1 MELELGR
8 PKAREEPRGL
18 ARPRPQRHR
27 RARRRI
33 GRGRTPG
40 WRIAARAAPPRARG
54 RTNLH
59 NEPRPR
65 RRPGTRRRR
74 DTGTPACGR
83 RRRRRGGE
91 RPARVRPGVRTRR
104 GPRGHEPGRYKRH
117 SWRDRVRR
125 RRRPRLTRAAP
136 DARRHHHRDRG
147 DQPDGLHA
155 DFTGAHVQRGGV
167 GHRGF
172 RVWRR
177 SDFQRLVV
185 RRRDERV

>member
-18 ARPRPQRHR
+18 ARARPQRHR

-59 NEPRPR
+59 PEPRPR

-74 DTGTPACGR
+74 TRYPRAGAAAAAAAANDLR
-83 RRRRRGGE
+83 V
-91 RPARVRPGVRTRR
+91 RVRPGVRTRR

-117 SWRDRVRR
+117 SWRDRVRDDDDLDS
-125 RRRPRLTRAAP
+125 PEQHQTHDVIITEIEEINLTDYMQTLQAP
-136 DARRHHHRDRG
+136 TFSEEAGHRDFGFGG
-147 DQPDGLHA
+147 DRTPAAGCTA
-155 DFTGAHVQRGGV
+155 PG
-167 GHRGF
+167 
-172 RVWRR
+172 
-177 SDFQRLVV
+177 
-185 RRRDERV
+185 